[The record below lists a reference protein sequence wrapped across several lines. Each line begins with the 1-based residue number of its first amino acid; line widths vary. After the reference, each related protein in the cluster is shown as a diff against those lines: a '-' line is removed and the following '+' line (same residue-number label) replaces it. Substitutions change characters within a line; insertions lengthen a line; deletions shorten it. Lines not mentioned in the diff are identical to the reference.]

1 MLEGKKYNFSCDIY
15 SIGALMYVLT
25 SARLP
30 FWDDDRRERKQKV
43 CNEALDLE
51 ADSATAVLSQSA
63 KDLISGM
70 LAKNPA
76 ERLSIKDVLAHPWL
90 Q

>member
-1 MLEGKKYNFSCDIY
+1 
-15 SIGALMYVLT
+15 MYVLT
-25 SARLP
+25 SAKLP
-30 FWDDDRRERKQKV
+30 FWDDDRRERKQRV
-43 CNEALDLE
+43 CNEPLDLE
-51 ADSATAVLSQSA
+51 ADSALAGLSQPA